1 MSWDPTEQPA
11 WGGGKRARRRR
22 DRYSLAADLRE
33 LERTD
38 PDVAA
43 AADEYTKVAAR
54 ILATAPTTE
63 TD

>member
-1 MSWDPTEQPA
+1 MPWDPEKQPA
-11 WGGGKRARRRR
+11 WDGGKRARRRR
-22 DRYSLAADLRE
+22 DRYSLAEELRE

-43 AADEYTKVAAR
+43 AADEYAKVTAR
-54 ILATAPTTE
+54 ILAAPGQE